1 MSYKEVSIQHLILF
15 IIQISNPYHSLVEIE
30 LVNIFIKSVVKP
42 EREHNVTWVLKTI
55 VLLCQTV
62 INKMLLTLLLMLHSV
77 QVDKDAWL

>member
-1 MSYKEVSIQHLILF
+1 MLYKEVSIQHLTSF
-15 IIQISNPYHSLVEIE
+15 IIQILNPYHSLVEIE
-30 LVNIFIKSVVKP
+30 LVNIFIKSVVKL

-62 INKMLLTLLLMLHSV
+62 INKMLLMLLLMLHSV